1 MICISTTSDCE
12 STLKNIASEVLKKKL
27 SPCTHILKISQSGY
41 IWKKEIVHK
50 PEFKLEIKTLK
61 SYQNKIITIIKKNHN
76 YKVFE
81 LLLSE
86 LNSLNKDYDEWFHN
100 QLK

>member
-1 MICISTTSDCE
+1 MICISTTSNCE
-12 STLKNIASEVLKKKL
+12 STLKKIASKILKEKL
-27 SPCTHILKISQSGY
+27 SPCTHISKISQSGY
-41 IWKKEIVHK
+41 IWKNEIIYN
-50 PEFKLEIKTLK
+50 PEFKLEIKTIA
-61 SYQNKIITIIKKNHN
+61 SYKNKIIAIIKTNHN

-86 LNSLNKDYDEWFHN
+86 LNSLNEEYDEWFYK